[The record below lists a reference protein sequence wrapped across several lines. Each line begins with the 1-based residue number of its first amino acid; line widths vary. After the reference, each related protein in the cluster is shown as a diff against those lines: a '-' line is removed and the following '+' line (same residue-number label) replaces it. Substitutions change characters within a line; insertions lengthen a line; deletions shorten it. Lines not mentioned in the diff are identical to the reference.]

1 MTDEDANP
9 GASADGQELPA
20 AQGQHQDPADTG
32 KTGSDAGSVNGDDRA
47 EQTTTDAIAEEFP
60 ELGDEDDDR
69 DGDEGTQ
76 DQDQAKTPD
85 QARKTED
92 DEPPQGSDQAK
103 QPDEDQG
110 KDGEG
115 DPPKP
120 DDPPRR
126 RIRNLEK
133 QLKEREAEAKQ
144 LMGSFET
151 LNTLFQKAGLDPA
164 KAADELDTLAKAK
177 DGDQA
182 ARAALASRFG
192 IQAQAPAGPA
202 LTPAQTA
209 LLKDLDLLDE
219 FTKAGATPA
228 AGADPKATGQPPA
241 KAGGEPPTP
250 AGTQAAP
257 GFEPAALAAAE
268 EGMRVIAHGV
278 RAGEPTK
285 AAAILEDAAKRFQA
299 SVEKAAEEYGVRP
312 APAKWP
318 GLFRKAVG
326 EATAAALAAKRP
338 AQGNP
343 PKTLR
348 ASSQGTHAAPTDS
361 LSEVFP
367 GTF

>member
-20 AQGQHQDPADTG
+20 AQGQHQDPADAG
-32 KTGSDAGSVNGDDRA
+32 KTGSDAGTVNGDDRA
-47 EQTTTDAIAEEFP
+47 AQDTTDAIAEAFP

-76 DQDQAKTPD
+76 DQDQAQAPD
-85 QARKTED
+85 QARKPED
-92 DEPPQGSDQAK
+92 DEPSQGSDQAQK
-103 QPDEDQG
+103 PDEDQG

-144 LMGSFET
+144 LLGSFET
-151 LNTLFQKAGLDPA
+151 LNTLFIQAGLDPA
-164 KAADELDTLAKAK
+164 KAADELTTLAKAK

-192 IQAQAPAGPA
+192 IQAQAPASPA

-209 LLKDLDLLDE
+209 LLKELDLLDE
-219 FTKAGATPA
+219 FAKAGATPA
-228 AGADPKATGQPPA
+228 PA
-241 KAGGEPPTP
+241 ASGSQAPTP
-250 AGTQAAP
+250 APAPAAAAKAPAGPQDGP
-257 GFEPAALAAAE
+257 GFAPADLAAAE

-285 AAAILEDAAKRFQA
+285 AAAILEDAAKRFQQ
-299 SVEKAAEEYGVRP
+299 SVDAAAQEFGVRP
-312 APAKWP
+312 PPAKWP
-318 GLFRKAVG
+318 ALFRKAVG

-338 AQGNP
+338 TQTRP
-343 PKTLR
+343 PAALR
-348 ASSQGTHAAPTDS
+348 SSSQGAPRAPADS
-361 LSEVFP
+361 ISELFP
-367 GTF
+367 GL